1 MANLM
6 SITDYVNNPS
16 TNITNVLFCHGT
28 GYYLAHIPG
37 VGLVGITSL
46 NNACKFKRII
56 SFNNIMSYKVQFN
69 LNYINLTYFV

>member
-37 VGLVGITSL
+37 IGLVGITSL

-56 SFNNIMSYKVQFN
+56 SF
-69 LNYINLTYFV
+69 